1 MLIWVLAFSECLST
15 ISAEKGCGFY
25 AMIRET
31 TSISVRTPCLK
42 PSTGTRSST
51 RCTKVLNGV
60 SGPKFTGAN
69 PTQVA
74 PSEAHALASVKPQT
88 KFGTITKAGS
98 SFLRTARIMSKI
110 GSFGFP
116 STGGMDRMTSISK
129 SGPMI
134 FFTSRIRSSGV
145 CPGSVLPSTSI
156 TADPGTALM
165 MEPARMI
172 VGLAVLW

>member
-1 MLIWVLAFSECLST
+1 MSNVQIYSRYMPIRVLVFGECLST

-51 RCTKVLNGV
+51 RCIKVLNGV

-74 PSEAHALASVKPQT
+74 PSEDHALASVKPQIR
-88 KFGTITKAGS
+88 FGTITRAGS
-98 SFLRTARIMSKI
+98 SFLRTARIMSK
-110 GSFGFP
+110 SDRLGFP
-116 STGGMDRMTSISK
+116 
-129 SGPMI
+129 
-134 FFTSRIRSSGV
+134 
-145 CPGSVLPSTSI
+145 L
-156 TADPGTALM
+156 
-165 MEPARMI
+165 
-172 VGLAVLW
+172 LAAWTE